1 KLLCPFQ
8 FISGEWFC
16 KRRQV
21 LSEREQYRA
30 CEMRPLD
37 DFDLQVHDAGDI
49 CRMPG
54 NFTIPLHCMHIP
66 EIYSAP
72 RNFYRTDQHGTFP
85 DTVYV
90 HMAIGAFFKLLFGH
104 AVVVRSVDQEL
115 SEVPGIMGV
124 GEGTGRR
131 GPQLAEEWDDPC
143 HGTDDVMRCES
154 HYGMLYGIFRSAH
167 VFLAFPGDDL

>member
-1 KLLCPFQ
+1 MFHLPASSFALFSSFPVNGFA
-8 FISGEWFC
+8 SGGRSSVSGSSTGPVRC
-16 KRRQV
+16 V
-21 LSEREQYRA
+21 
-30 CEMRPLD
+30 PLMTS
-37 DFDLQVHDAGDI
+37 I
-49 CRMPG
+49 CRSTMPATSVVCPAISP
-54 NFTIPLHCMHIP
+54 FPCIACISPRYTPP
-66 EIYSAP
+66 P

-131 GPQLAEEWDDPC
+131 GPQLAEEW
-143 HGTDDVMRCES
+143 
-154 HYGMLYGIFRSAH
+154 
-167 VFLAFPGDDL
+167 